1 MNNLY
6 CVLFC
11 VSFVFNSK
19 GWHESVSGQ
28 FMELSLTVPDRES
41 VALIMYIHTRYVRF
55 ENIWLCIEQLF

>member
-6 CVLFC
+6 CVIFC

-41 VALIMYIHTRYVRF
+41 AALIIRYVRF